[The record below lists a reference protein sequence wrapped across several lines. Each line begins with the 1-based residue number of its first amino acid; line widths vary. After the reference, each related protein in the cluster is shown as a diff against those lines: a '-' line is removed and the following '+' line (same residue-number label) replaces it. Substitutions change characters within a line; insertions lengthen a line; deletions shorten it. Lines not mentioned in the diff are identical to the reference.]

1 MKMTVS
7 LAGTNITLKFAD
19 QTKTISSFCDYFF
32 RGFIRTDLKGT
43 VEVRLSALPE
53 TGQDLPAGA
62 PLRTHPLE
70 RLLPP
75 GEVKKWLAES
85 PGYTGNFPIHET
97 TLCSLSREGLLLYN
111 PETSDGHIYFFKPA
125 QDSIYSLHRLLWIYF
140 AQVLGEKGG
149 CFLHAAALVRGKKG
163 AIFLGDSG
171 AGKSTI
177 AGLCPE
183 WVVFSDDGPIFFK
196 QDGKYTVYPSPY
208 QQIDLLRG
216 LNEETI
222 KMKARVEGLYFLVK
236 DRRPFL
242 EPISKKTAFS
252 MILNRHIHFFPFLSA
267 RAKTTLFDLF
277 FRVCDIIP
285 LYNLHFTKDRG
296 VRGVISDKH
305 LGGNNGQPKK

>member
-7 LAGTNITLKFAD
+7 LAGTNITLNFTD
-19 QTKTISSFCDYFF
+19 QLKTIRSFCEYFF

-43 VEVRLSALPE
+43 VEVRLSALTE
-53 TGQDLPAGA
+53 TGQDLPAGT
-62 PLRTHPLE
+62 LIRNQPLE

-75 GEVKKWLAES
+75 GEVKAWLDRS
-85 PGYTGNFPIHET
+85 PGYTGSFPVNET

-125 QDSIYSLHRLLWIYF
+125 RDSLHSFHRLLWIYF

-149 CFLHAAALVRGKKG
+149 CFLHAAALAKGKKG
-163 AIFLGDSG
+163 TLFLGDSG

-183 WVVFSDDGPIFFK
+183 WTVFSDDGPIFFK
-196 QDGKYTVYPSPY
+196 RNDEYMVYPSPY

-216 LNEETI
+216 LNKETI
-222 KMKARVEGLYFLVK
+222 HMEARVMGLYFLIK

-242 EPISKKTAFS
+242 ETLLKKDAFS
-252 MILNRHIHFFPFLSA
+252 MILNRHIHFFPFLSV
-267 RAKTTLFDLF
+267 RAKITLFDLF

-285 LYNLHFTKDRG
+285 LYNLHFTKNRG
-296 VRGVISDKH
+296 VREVMSDKH
-305 LGGNNGQPKK
+305 VGGNND

>member
-7 LAGTNITLKFAD
+7 LAGTNITLKFTD
-19 QTKTISSFCDYFF
+19 QIKTIRFFCDYFF
-32 RGFIRTDLKGT
+32 RGFIRTDLKRT
-43 VEVRLSALPE
+43 VAVRLSALPE
-53 TGQDLPAGA
+53 TGQGLPTGA
-62 PLRTHPLE
+62 LIRNHPLE

-75 GEVKKWLAES
+75 GDVKKWLARS
-85 PGYTGNFPIHET
+85 PGYKENFSINET
-97 TLCSLSREGLLLYN
+97 TICSLSREGLLLYN

-125 QDSIYSLHRLLWIYF
+125 QDSLYSLHRLLWIYF

-149 CFLHAAALVRGKKG
+149 CFLHAAALVKGKKG

-216 LNEETI
+216 LNKETI
-222 KMKARVEGLYFLVK
+222 QMKARVMCLYFLVK
-236 DRRPFL
+236 DRRVFL
-242 EPISKKTAFS
+242 EAISKKAAFS

-267 RAKTTLFDLF
+267 QAKTTLFDLF

-285 LYNLHFTKDRG
+285 LYNLHFTKGLG
-296 VRGVISDKH
+296 VREVISDKH
-305 LGGNNGQPKK
+305 LGGNND